1 MLKAARNAMDVAD
14 ARDDLRLAVQG
25 AILAVI
31 AYADALTIRTAG
43 IKNAEEHQRLVETL
57 RHAMG
62 NRIPAPELNRVR
74 ALLAMK
80 DESAYGVRV
89 YPQAVARDALRKAT
103 AFAEWVEIEL
113 TRGG

>member
-14 ARDDLRLAVQG
+14 PTDDLRLVVQG
-25 AILAVI
+25 AILSVI

-43 IKNAEEHQRLVETL
+43 IKNAEEHRRLVETL
-57 RHAMG
+57 RHALG
-62 NRIPAPELNRVR
+62 NRIPVRELNRVR

-80 DESAYGVRV
+80 DESAYGVRI
-89 YPQAVARDALRKAT
+89 YSEAAARDALRRAT
-103 AFAEWVEIEL
+103 TFAEWVEIEL

>member
-14 ARDDLRLAVQG
+14 PSDDLRLAVQG
-25 AILAVI
+25 AILSVI

-43 IKNAEEHQRLVETL
+43 IKNAEEHRRLVETL
-57 RHAMG
+57 RHALG
-62 NRIPAPELNRVR
+62 NRIPAGELSRVR
-74 ALLAMK
+74 TLLAMK

-89 YPQAVARDALRKAT
+89 YSHAAARDALRKVM
-103 AFAEWVEIEL
+103 AFAQWVEIEL